1 MVASGVFDL
10 PVAPLAGRT
19 LVLALGNPLR
29 GDDGI
34 GAAVLAELA
43 RYALPTSI
51 DLLDGGTPGFETVLL
66 LANCQHALII
76 DAADLGLAPGQW
88 RRFTLAEACLLSHDL
103 TLRGTL
109 HYAGLAE
116 ALTLGEALG
125 QLPPQLTI
133 YGIQPADIGWEIGL
147 SAPVQTA
154 IAPVAQAIYEE
165 LTHAQNSS
173 G

>member
-1 MVASGVFDL
+1 MTTAAVGATRAATRVI
-10 PVAPLAGRT
+10 
-19 LVLALGNPLR
+19 ALGNPLR

-34 GAAVLAELA
+34 GAAVLAELT
-43 RYALPTSI
+43 RYPLPAGI
-51 DLLDGGTPGFETVLL
+51 ELLDGGTPGLETVLL
-66 LANCQHALII
+66 LQGCHRVLFI

-88 RRFTLAEACLLSHDL
+88 RRFTLAEARLLSHDL

-125 QLPPQLTI
+125 QLPPYLTI

-147 SAPVQTA
+147 SAAVQTA
-154 IAPVAQAIYEE
+154 IAPIAQAIYEE

-173 G
+173 D